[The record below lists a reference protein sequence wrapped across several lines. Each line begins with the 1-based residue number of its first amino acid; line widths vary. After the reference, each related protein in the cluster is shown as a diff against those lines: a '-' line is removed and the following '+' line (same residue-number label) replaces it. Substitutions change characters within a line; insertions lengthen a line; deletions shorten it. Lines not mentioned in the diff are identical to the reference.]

1 MSGIVYS
8 ARQHAI
14 RIRRHMYKENETAN
28 DVKRDSVCVARLL
41 GQGRIVVSADV
52 VIFRGI
58 SFSLAVSRCGVSTVQ
73 NPVAI
78 ANRYRL
84 QPVAIDS

>member
-1 MSGIVYS
+1 M
-8 ARQHAI
+8 
-14 RIRRHMYKENETAN
+14 
-28 DVKRDSVCVARLL
+28 CVARLL
-41 GQGRIVVSADV
+41 GQGRIVVSADQSDV

-58 SFSLAVSRCGVSTVQ
+58 LFYLAVSRCGVSTVQ

-84 QPVAIDS
+84 QPVAIDSYSCKHCVVADAILRYHDTPCV

>member
-1 MSGIVYS
+1 MT
-8 ARQHAI
+8 Q
-14 RIRRHMYKENETAN
+14 KENETAN
-28 DVKRDSVCVARLL
+28 AVKRDSVCVARLL

-58 SFSLAVSRCGVSTVQ
+58 SFSLAVSRCVCQRMS
-73 NPVAI
+73 

>member
-1 MSGIVYS
+1 M
-8 ARQHAI
+8 
-14 RIRRHMYKENETAN
+14 N
-28 DVKRDSVCVARLL
+28 DVKRDSVCIARFL
-41 GQGRIVVSADV
+41 GQGRIVISADV

>member
-1 MSGIVYS
+1 MSGRIYS

-14 RIRRHMYKENETAN
+14 STTTQKENETAN
-28 DVKRDSVCVARLL
+28 YVKRYSVCVARLL

-58 SFSLAVSRCGVSTVQ
+58 SFSLAVSRCGVSTMQ